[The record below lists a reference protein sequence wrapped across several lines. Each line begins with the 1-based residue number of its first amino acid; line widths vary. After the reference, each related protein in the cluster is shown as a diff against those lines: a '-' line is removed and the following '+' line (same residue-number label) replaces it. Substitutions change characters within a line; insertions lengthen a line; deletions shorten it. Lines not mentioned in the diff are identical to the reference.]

1 VSHGD
6 GTTRVRDYQ
15 LVDVSRPGPGR
26 WDRPLVSL
34 TFDDG
39 WESACDNAVPL
50 IARYGFPGTFYVNA
64 STIET
69 PRFMTAADLQA
80 LHRGGNEIAA
90 HGYQDTDLT
99 VLSADRVAS
108 QLQAG
113 WHPLAQTGLGT
124 DDLALP
130 LGRSDPQ
137 VQQYAREYYRSARGQ
152 DAGVNTRQNL
162 DPYDL
167 KIFWV
172 DSATTPE
179 ALRAA
184 LAEAQS
190 THGWL
195 ILVYHEIPTAPS
207 AADDRAS
214 VPRDVFAQQ
223 LALIRDSGIA
233 VVPVASAMAEVQ
245 SS

>member
-1 VSHGD
+1 MSHGD

-50 IARYGFPGTFYVNA
+50 MARYGFPGTFYVNA

-195 ILVYHEIPTAPS
+195 ILVYHEISDGGSSSSDHSTVSRDAL
-207 AADDRAS
+207 AA
-214 VPRDVFAQQ
+214 Q
-223 LALIRDSGIA
+223 LDLVRDSGI
-233 VVPVASAMAEVQ
+233 PVEPVSRAFAELQ
-245 SS
+245 GS